1 MTAKELR
8 QAAHTFH
15 AHSVNRAV
23 LLERA
28 AVVDHLLAVAAMAAE
43 SGQGEI
49 SRVFIESAKVV
60 AHCEHLV

>member
-28 AVVDHLLAVAAMAAE
+28 AVVEHLLAVSAMATE
-43 SGQGEI
+43 SGQNEI
-49 SRVFIESAKVV
+49 ARVFLESAKVV
-60 AHCEHLV
+60 AHCEHIV